1 MKKVWQLCA
10 AALCVGALFT
20 GGALAAETP
29 EDVLPAEGALP
40 EAWGDL
46 SEPGIALFSLDGGVW
61 DEDALCYGVVL
72 TGEEKEAYERLEAA
86 YADYDALE
94 RKTDGDGAVY
104 AVASGLFSTEYTD
117 AYQTWFNE
125 KGAVIQTAATAY
137 RCDHTESFFLGSRYG
152 ASAATWYENRTLMMR
167 VDCEFTL
174 TAECQDAAAY
184 ESFQSE
190 IDAVVDTL
198 MEETAGLSPVA
209 RLAYWD
215 NWLAAN
221 NEYNQDAADQGL
233 DYENKTPWNVISGL
247 LPDYEPVCEG
257 YSRSLQLLCHQA
269 GIPCVVL
276 NSYSHMW
283 NAVQVG
289 GVWYVVDST
298 WNDPVWN
305 NAGETL
311 KYSTRNYFLVSAPT
325 DSSHAVNMSFP
336 TPPVSESG
344 FFKDWTLT
352 DGGLT
357 GSVSASQSTT
367 RWWVALY
374 DELGRMIA
382 CAEGDWIDW
391 PGSSFGKVCI
401 APAFDSRDLAQAEY
415 AVRFG
420 VDTGGS
426 WIPVDAALTIEK
438 AA

>member
-1 MKKVWQLCA
+1 MKKVWRLCV
-10 AALCVGALFT
+10 AALCAGALFA

-29 EDVLPAEGALP
+29 EDTRPEEGTLL

-46 SEPGIALFSLDGGVW
+46 SDPGIALFSLDDGVW
-61 DEDALCYGVVL
+61 DEGALCYGDVL
-72 TGEEKEAYERLEAA
+72 TGEEKEAYERIEAA
-86 YADYDALE
+86 YADF
-94 RKTDGDGAVY
+94 DGLKLKIKDGTVY
-104 AVASGLFSTEYTD
+104 AVASEVFSAEYSED
-117 AYQTWFNE
+117 EFETWFGE
-125 KGAVIQTAATAY
+125 KWAIIQTAASAY
-137 RCDHTESFFLGSRYG
+137 RCDHPESFFLGSRYG
-152 ASAATWYENRTLMMR
+152 ASAATWYENRTWMMR

-221 NEYNQDAADQGL
+221 NEYNQDAADQGTG
-233 DYENKTPWNVISGL
+233 YENKTPWNVISGL

-257 YSRSLQLLCHQA
+257 YARSLQLLCHQA

-276 NSYSHMW
+276 HSNSHMW

-289 GVWYVVDST
+289 GIWYVVDST
-298 WNDPVWN
+298 WNDPIWN
-305 NAGETL
+305 DAGETL
-311 KYSTRNYFLVSAPT
+311 TYSSRNYFLVSAPT
-325 DSSHAVNMSFP
+325 DRSHAVSMSFP

-344 FFKDWTLT
+344 FFDDWTLT

-367 RWWVALY
+367 QWWVALY
-374 DELGRMIA
+374 DESGRMIA

-391 PGSSFGKVCI
+391 FGSSSGKVCI
-401 APAFDSRDLAQAEY
+401 APVFDSRDLAQAEY

-420 VDTGGS
+420 IRADDTWKPAS
-426 WIPVDAALTIEK
+426 TSYQIEK
-438 AA
+438 TA

>member
-1 MKKVWQLCA
+1 MKKVWRICA
-10 AALCVGALFT
+10 AALCMGALFA
-20 GGALAAETP
+20 GGALAAEAP
-29 EDVLPAEGALP
+29 EDARPAEGTLM

-46 SEPGIALFSLDGGVW
+46 SEPVIRPFSLDGDW
-61 DEDALCYGVVL
+61 DEGALCYGDVL

-86 YADYDALE
+86 YADFDALE
-94 RKTDGDGAVY
+94 LETENGTVY
-104 AVASGLFSTEYTD
+104 AVVREVFSAEYNED
-117 AYQTWFNE
+117 EFETWRAE
-125 KGAVIQTAATAY
+125 KKAIILTAASAY
-137 RCDHTESFFLGSRYG
+137 RCDHPESFFLGNWYG
-152 ASAATWYENRTLMMR
+152 VSAATWYENRTQMMR
-167 VDCEFTL
+167 VDFQLAL
-174 TAECQDAAAY
+174 TEECQAEGAY
-184 ESFQSE
+184 KSFQSE

-198 MEETAGLSPVA
+198 MEETTGLSPVA

-233 DYENKTPWNVISGL
+233 DYENKTPWNVIGGL
-247 LPDYEPVCEG
+247 LSGYEPVCEG

-289 GVWYVVDST
+289 GAWYVVDST
-298 WNDPVWN
+298 WNDPIWN
-305 NAGETL
+305 DTGETL
-311 KYSTRNYFLVSAPT
+311 TYSSRKYFLVSAPT
-325 DSSHAVNMSFP
+325 DSSHAVSMSFP

-357 GSVSASQSTT
+357 GSVSASQSATQ
-367 RWWVALY
+367 WWVALY
-374 DELGRMIA
+374 DESGRMIA

-391 PGSSFGKVCI
+391 FGSSSGKVCI

-420 VDTGGS
+420 ILADGMWKPAS
-426 WIPVDAALTIEK
+426 ASYQIEK
-438 AA
+438 TA